1 MQGNIILCCLDAEPW
16 QAILRMMLELVSGH
30 VVKWLC
36 CGVASIA
43 SVMCSKSWVRT
54 VNLKKK
60 VFFKITCRH
69 KIWALPIASCYV
81 VRKRLKKT
89 QWGRT
94 VATIVLTSNTTSGH
108 KSPIPASSPRPS
120 FYIEISHRRK
130 EVKQRISGVPENE
143 DCANFS
149 FH

>member
-1 MQGNIILCCLDAEPW
+1 MFLFDMKCAVPYTAHGTLTNSDMCLVGSNVIGMSECQYIPT
-16 QAILRMMLELVSGH
+16 H
-30 VVKWLC
+30 
-36 CGVASIA
+36 
-43 SVMCSKSWVRT
+43 T
-54 VNLKKK
+54 
-60 VFFKITCRH
+60 
-69 KIWALPIASCYV
+69 LPIAPFYV
-81 VRKRLKKT
+81 VRKKLKKT

-94 VATIVLTSNTTSGH
+94 VATIVLTSNTTCGH